1 MPYRRTIVPA
11 QQTTAPIGK
20 QAESRCQRGSAE
32 GNNHTRADVPGM
44 VQSRLAARAVG
55 RCTGTLFFSIF
66 GGCWLL
72 VSSYWFHCFSLQL
85 CLVDAVVVTGFVVT
99 ALRLNRRGEAAAKDA
114 YPEAERKYNDR
125 LFGIINAVMYVL
137 VFLLF
142 LVTPIRFIQL
152 CLSRLHRTHRTA
164 LLSYA
169 SALPTSIQLCHRCFS
184 CSMGIDLC
192 GGLQHDGNIMAA
204 FVTLGA
210 GVTLWLNALWALST
224 ARGLLTS
231 EGL

>member
-1 MPYRRTIVPA
+1 
-11 QQTTAPIGK
+11 
-20 QAESRCQRGSAE
+20 
-32 GNNHTRADVPGM
+32 M

-72 VSSYWFHCFSLQL
+72 VSSYWFHRFSLPL

-99 ALRLNRRGEAAAKDA
+99 ALRLKRRGEAAAKDA

-142 LVTPIRFIQL
+142 LVLPRFG
-152 CLSRLHRTHRTA
+152 LSNYVFPGFIALIGLHFFPMPPLYRHRSSFVTGAFLVLWA
-164 LLSYA
+164 LICA
-169 SALPTSIQLCHRCFS
+169 VVFK
-184 CSMGIDLC
+184 
-192 GGLQHDGNIMAA
+192 HDGNIMAA

-224 ARGLLTS
+224 ARRLLTR
-231 EGL
+231 EGLY